1 MVYDVLLRAL
11 KVPEISET
19 VIDCK
24 KSCVF
29 FKHRTEVYDSSTGV
43 LESRCFASFDNNVK
57 MLKMSQSILIKFL
70 VRLPARGATATIM
83 LYSYQS
89 ESDRYGLV
97 HDGYKKLG
105 PVDIFCFWENVFT
118 KCFLHVR

>member
-43 LESRCFASFDNNVK
+43 LESQCFASFNTNVK
-57 MLKMSQSILIKFL
+57 MLNMSQSILIKFL
-70 VRLPARGATATIM
+70 PRLPARGATATIM

-97 HDGYKKLG
+97 HDSYKKWVPG
-105 PVDIFCFWENVFT
+105 DIFCFWKKVFQNAS
-118 KCFLHVR
+118 

>member
-1 MVYDVLLRAL
+1 M
-11 KVPEISET
+11 
-19 VIDCK
+19 
-24 KSCVF
+24 
-29 FKHRTEVYDSSTGV
+29 YDSSTGV
-43 LESRCFASFDNNVK
+43 LESRCFASFNNNVK

>member
-1 MVYDVLLRAL
+1 MVYDVLLLAL

-24 KSCVF
+24 KSSFF

-43 LESRCFASFDNNVK
+43 LESRCFASFNNNVK
-57 MLKMSQSILIKFL
+57 MLKMSQSVLIKFL
-70 VRLPARGATATIM
+70 IRLPARGATATIM

-97 HDGYKKLG
+97 HDSCKKLG
-105 PVDIFCFWENVFT
+105 SVDIFCFGKNVFA
-118 KCFLHVR
+118 KC